1 LLRSFIQLTI
11 AVGCALHQQLVLSVI
26 HQMTGLLRL
35 SFGQTGNSGKNEPWQ
50 MASPLR
56 QDRDVCSL
64 LVENAVFAFIR
75 A

>member
-1 LLRSFIQLTI
+1 
-11 AVGCALHQQLVLSVI
+11 
-26 HQMTGLLRL
+26 MTGLLRL
-35 SFGQTGNSGKNEPWQ
+35 SFAQTGNSGKTEPWQ

-64 LVENAVFAFIR
+64 LVENAVLAFIR